1 MNNRNMTIV
10 LSALFALVISGP
22 LVAEEIPIG
31 EREFKSYCGGCHG
44 LDGKGNGPLVE
55 FLNRKPKSL
64 TTLARENQGVFPFRR
79 VYEVID
85 GTYEVGAHGTRDMPV
100 WGERYAMDIIKDYGE
115 FGTEHPKTVR
125 CRILEVVFFLANIQ
139 ER

>member
-1 MNNRNMTIV
+1 MKNRNKFLV
-10 LSALFALVISGP
+10 LSALFALFTSAS
-22 LVAEEIPIG
+22 LTAAEIPIG

-55 FLNRKPKSL
+55 FLTVKPKSL
-64 TTLARENQGVFPFRR
+64 TTLAEENQGVFPFRR

-85 GTYEVGAHGTRDMPV
+85 GTYQIGAHGTRDMPV
-100 WGERYAMDIIKDYGE
+100 WGERYAMDIIRDYGE
-115 FGTEHPKTVR
+115 FGAEHPQTVR
-125 CRILEVVFFLANIQ
+125 CRILEVVFFLATQQ